1 MNELIFNKM
10 AEILQ
15 GMVRIPSFSREEG
28 NVADFL
34 EGQLVEMGF
43 RPHRLGNNLWLD
55 SVEAGGYP
63 CVELLGLECVA
74 AAGRGDAASVQAA
87 GQSKCGESLEKIA
100 GKPVIL
106 LNAHID
112 TVHPAASYTRDPFSP
127 DIENGIM
134 YGLGTNDDGASVVAL
149 LAAYI
154 DLISRPQQYRLIWSA
169 TAEEEVCGKGGIE
182 AIFPEIGDIALGIM
196 GEPTKMEMAIA
207 ERGLMVLDCTAA
219 GKSGHAAREEGI
231 NAIYKALPDIEWF
244 RTYRFQKV
252 SPYLG
257 LVKMSVTQ
265 INAGVQHNIVP
276 DKCGFVVDVR
286 SNGMYSNPELLSLIK
301 SSVSCDVKERSTR
314 LGSSHISETHPI
326 VLRAKS
332 MGIPL
337 FGSATTSNQT
347 LSPFTT
353 VKIGPGD
360 SARSHTADEYIL
372 LDEIRHGIDTY
383 VRLLDGFGLE

>member
-10 AEILQ
+10 VEILR

-34 EGQLVEMGF
+34 ESQLVEMGF
-43 RPHRLGNNLWLD
+43 KPHRLGNNLWLD
-55 SVEAGGYP
+55 SAEPGGY
-63 CVELLGLECVA
+63 LGGESLDLKCSGA
-74 AAGRGDAASVQAA
+74 ANCENAASVQAA
-87 GQSKCGESLEKIA
+87 CPSGFGQPFENA
-100 GKPVIL
+100 VGKPVIL

-207 ERGLMVLDCTAA
+207 ERGLMVLDCTAT

-231 NAIYKALPDIEWF
+231 NAIYRALPDIEWF
-244 RTYRFQKV
+244 RTYRFPKV

-257 LVKMSVTQ
+257 PVKMSVTQ

-276 DKCGFVVDVR
+276 DKCSFVVDVR
-286 SNGMYSNPELLSLIK
+286 SNGMYSNPELLALIK
-301 SSVSCDVKERSTR
+301 SSVSCEVKERSTR
-314 LGSSHISETHPI
+314 LGSSHIRETHPI
-326 VLRAKS
+326 VLRAKL

-372 LDEIRHGIDTY
+372 LDEIRRGIDTY
-383 VRLLDGFGLE
+383 IRLLDGFRL